1 MEKYIAI
8 ITLGIIGIVVVFLT
22 EVEGLDV
29 VTNVVC
35 TIGGLVTGNVL
46 AKLEQGK

>member
-8 ITLGIIGIVVVFLT
+8 ITLGLIAVAVLYITKVD
-22 EVEGLDV
+22 GLDV

-35 TIGGLVTGNVL
+35 TIGGLVTGTAL
-46 AKLEQGK
+46 AKLEK